1 MAGKLNG
8 IACIEKLAQKGKWGD
23 EDAIKALQLESV
35 VKSPSFK
42 EMDRSTLSTCL
53 TVGGFLATDQ
63 LKTNLKPDVDKH
75 DVLMRMSKVCTDTMN
90 WCRKIGEED
99 GGKVI

>member
-1 MAGKLNG
+1 MEGATYSDEQKMAGKLNG

-53 TVGGFLATDQ
+53 TVGGKAKAAGKKMGLTCLEQSAT
-63 LKTNLKPDVDKH
+63 T
-75 DVLMRMSKVCTDTMN
+75 
-90 WCRKIGEED
+90 
-99 GGKVI
+99 